1 MAGFDDFLFYFL
13 IFIFSPFFLLTIGI
27 LMAWILFIVNL
38 KKKSE
43 KKSKALLTWIG
54 VIVGILIVIA
64 YPLGC
69 CIFSGPVR
77 FM

>member
-1 MAGFDDFLFYFL
+1 MGGFSDFIFYFI
-13 IFIFSPFFLLTIGI
+13 IFLFSPFCFLMII
-27 LMAWILFIVNL
+27 LLVAWIIFIAHF

-43 KKSKALLTWIG
+43 KESKTFLTWIG
-54 VIVGILIVIA
+54 IIVGILIVIA

>member
-1 MAGFDDFLFYFL
+1 MGGFSDFIFYFI
-13 IFIFSPFFLLTIGI
+13 IFLFSPFCFLMII
-27 LMAWILFIVNL
+27 LLVAWIIFITHL

-43 KKSKALLTWIG
+43 KESKALLTWIG
-54 VIVGILIVIA
+54 IIVGILIVIA